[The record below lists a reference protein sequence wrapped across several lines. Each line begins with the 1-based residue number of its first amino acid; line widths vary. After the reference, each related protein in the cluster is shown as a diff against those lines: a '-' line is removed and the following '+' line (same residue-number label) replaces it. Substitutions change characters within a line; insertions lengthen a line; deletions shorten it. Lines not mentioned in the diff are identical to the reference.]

1 MPSKTSGKSRKS
13 APKSPSEFAPQVFV
27 GGWDDAVKFEGA
39 KFCVLDAKPDDMPPA
54 THIPIYNES
63 VDRADPKN
71 LDRLVDGMTAA
82 HAKGQPVLVFCGHG
96 MYRSP
101 LGAAW
106 YLHRTE
112 GISLEEA
119 YVRVQSVRP
128 KAKPAAGWV
137 GNYAELTRA

>member
-1 MPSKTSGKSRKS
+1 MPNKAAGKTRKPT
-13 APKSPSEFAPQVFV
+13 PKSPAEFAPQVFV
-27 GGWDDAVKFEGA
+27 GGWDDALKFDGA
-39 KFCVLDAKPDDMPPA
+39 KFCVLDAEPDDMPPA

-63 VDRADPKN
+63 ADRADPKN
-71 LDRLVDGMTAA
+71 LDRLVEGMRDA
-82 HAKGQPVLVFCGHG
+82 HAKGKPVLVFCGHG

-112 GISLEEA
+112 GLTLEQA
-119 YVRVQSVRP
+119 YAKLQAVRP

-137 GNYAELTRA
+137 GNYAELQRA